1 MIRIVDIQ
9 GGFGNQLFQYAFA
22 LNLKKKGFRV
32 FTYFG
37 RDYQNIKKNKSY
49 SEKRQIIIDSKEFG
63 IKKLNKINYFLL
75 ELLKKIPYLNN
86 KYYEI
91 VFEKDFNDQRNYNF
105 VTSFNGF
112 WQDIKTVENS
122 LHEIKKVFLI
132 NKYLS
137 EVEKSRTLIQVR
149 RGDFVSINK
158 DLKVEFYET
167 ALSKISKVA
176 DEIDFD
182 VVTDDVQWVREN
194 NLFSNAKNIFPPS
207 DDRNE
212 VLKLFKQMLTY
223 KNFIVGNSTFTLW
236 AALISSDKN
245 SKVILEE
252 KFFHRLNMNES
263 ELFSN
268 WITVKNS

>member
-1 MIRIVDIQ
+1 MIRIIDIQ
-9 GGFGNQLFQYAFA
+9 GGFGNQLFEYAFA
-22 LNLKKKGFRV
+22 MNLKKKGFKV
-32 FTYFG
+32 YTYFG
-37 RDYQNIKKNKSY
+37 KDYENNKKNESY

-63 IKKLNKINYFLL
+63 IKKLNPITNFFL
-75 ELLKKIPYLNN
+75 EFLKTVPYLND
-86 KYYEI
+86 KYYQI
-91 VFEKDFNDQRNYNF
+91 VFEKDFDNLKKYNF

-122 LHEIKKVFLI
+122 LDDIKKVFL
-132 NKYLS
+132 NQNYLS
-137 EVEKSRTLIQVR
+137 NVAKSRTLIQVR
-149 RGDFVSINK
+149 RGDFISTNN
-158 DLKVEFYET
+158 DLKIEFYER
-167 ALSKISKVA
+167 AMLKLNKVV

-182 VVTDDVQWVREN
+182 VVTDDVQWVKDN

-212 VLKLFKQMLTY
+212 VLNLFKKMLTY

-252 KFFHRLNMNES
+252 KFFHKLNINES
-263 ELFSN
+263 KLFSK